1 MGNAQPQGP
10 ASVDDAAG
18 AEAARREHA
27 RRARRVTVAL
37 LAVWF
42 GVSFVVPFFARDLSF
57 RVLGWPFSYW
67 MAAQGSLLVYVS
79 IATGYALYMNRLD
92 ARYGIDAEG

>member
-1 MGNAQPQGP
+1 MAHAQSPGTASAGDP
-10 ASVDDAAG
+10 AASAAG
-18 AEAARREHA
+18 RREHA
-27 RRARRVTVAL
+27 RRARRVTIGL

-42 GVSFVVPFFARDLSF
+42 VVSFGVPFFARDLSF
-57 RVLGWPFSYW
+57 RILGWPFSYW

-92 ARYGIDAEG
+92 ARYGVDAEG